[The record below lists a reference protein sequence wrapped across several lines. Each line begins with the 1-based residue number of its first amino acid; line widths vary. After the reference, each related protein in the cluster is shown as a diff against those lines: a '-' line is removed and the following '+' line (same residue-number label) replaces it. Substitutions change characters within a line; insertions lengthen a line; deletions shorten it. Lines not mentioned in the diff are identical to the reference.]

1 MEIMKS
7 KNCDSSLQTTQ
18 NQSENI
24 TVLEVSGM
32 NCQNCVRRVKDAAKS
47 VNGVDFVD
55 VDLSGRKAVI
65 KWESQS
71 VRNVKSVIDAI
82 KKAGYGVQEIN
93 IETVDDTE
101 KDKQRVGWWQT
112 NIIIGIAAF
121 VPLFIGEWF
130 FDLGKE
136 KWFNWVSFFLA
147 LPVQIICGKQF
158 YIGAWQQLKRGN
170 SNMDTLVALGST
182 AAFGYSAV
190 GLFMGVTHL
199 YFIEAIG
206 IITLIS
212 IGHFLEAR
220 MSQRAGAALK
230 SLMNLAPSTA
240 RRLDSDER
248 EVEVPIS
255 ELKPGD
261 LVVIKPGDRCP
272 TDGFVIRGSALF
284 NESMLTGESLPVN
297 KTIGSS
303 VFAGTV
309 NQDGIVVMKVEAV
322 GEKTALSRIVEAVKR
337 AQESKADIQRLADR
351 VSNVFVPIV
360 ILIAVGSAL
369 WWGFGYAS
377 ASKFHHFLSGYLWSV
392 HIPESAVAAAFI
404 NMAAVL
410 IIACPC
416 AMGLATPVA
425 LMAGTS
431 VAARRGILI
440 RDGKA
445 LEKTGEITSV
455 IFDKTGTL
463 TEGDLTVSRYVDPK
477 TGNQINAD
485 VLAIAKLIA
494 RPSNHPVCKAVY
506 SVAEKQQEMQNNR
519 KDAIIDWKELRG
531 FGVEMKFDDNGTSNV
546 FRLGSIKWLESCGV
560 DLTDYSKSSIYESNF
575 TVVGLSKDNSL
586 LAVFELEDRL
596 KTGAREIIEKL
607 KGNGLKIYLI
617 TGDRKRTAMRV
628 AEQCGIET
636 GNVYSEIVPERK
648 ADIVASLQK
657 RGERVAFVGDGI
669 NDAPALKTAD
679 LGIAV
684 EKATDIARESADIV
698 LLRSDIYAIPEALA
712 LSQATLRTIKQNLF
726 WAFFYNAAAVP
737 LAALGFLSPI
747 VCAAAMGVSDI
758 VVIGNALRLN
768 RWQYNRS

>member
-1 MEIMKS
+1 MICE
-7 KNCDSSLQTTQ
+7 DSGSPLNT
-18 NQSENI
+18 NQKKGQNI

-32 NCQNCVRRVKDAAKS
+32 NCQNCVRHVKEAAMS
-47 VNGVDFVD
+47 VNGVAFVD
-55 VDLSGRKAVI
+55 VDLSSRRAIV
-65 KWESQS
+65 KWESQT
-71 VRNVKSVIDAI
+71 VRNPQSVMNAI
-82 KKAGYGVQEIN
+82 KRAGYGAKEIN
-93 IETVDDTE
+93 VKTVDDTE
-101 KDKQRVGWWQT
+101 KDEQRVGWWEI
-112 NIIIGIAAF
+112 NIIIGILAF
-121 VPLFIGEWF
+121 IPLFVGEWF
-130 FDLGKE
+130 LDFGEE
-136 KWFNWVSFFLA
+136 KWFNWVAFFLA

-182 AAFGYSAV
+182 AAFGYSV
-190 GLFMGVTHL
+190 IGLFMGATHL
-199 YFIEAIG
+199 YFMEAIG

-212 IGHFLEAR
+212 IGHFLEYR

-240 RRLDSDER
+240 HLLENGER

-255 ELKPGD
+255 ELKPGN
-261 LVVIKPGDRCP
+261 LVIIKPGDHCP
-272 TDGFVIRGSALF
+272 TDGVIVKGSALF
-284 NESMLTGESLPVN
+284 NESMLTGESLPAHKAV
-297 KTIGSS
+297 GSA

-309 NQDGIVVMKVEAV
+309 NQDGVVVMRVEAV
-322 GEKTALSRIVEAVKR
+322 GEETALSRIVDAVRR

-360 ILIAVGSAL
+360 ILIAVGSAI

-377 ASKFHHFLSGYLWSV
+377 ASNFHQFLAGYLWSV
-392 HIPESAVAAAFI
+392 HIPDSAVAATFI

-445 LEKTGEITSV
+445 LEKTGKITSV

-463 TEGDLTVSRYVDPK
+463 TEGELTVSRCVDIK
-477 TGNQINAD
+477 TGSTLTSD
-485 VLAIAKLIA
+485 VREIAKMIA
-494 RPSNHPVCKAVY
+494 RPSNHPICKAVY
-506 SVAEKQQEMQNNR
+506 SASEKQQGIQNNE
-519 KDAIIDWKELRG
+519 KDPIIDWKELRG
-531 FGVEMKFDDNGTSNV
+531 LGVEMKIDNNGTSNV

-560 DLTDYSKSSIYESNF
+560 DLSDYLKSSIKDSNF
-575 TVVGLSKDNSL
+575 TLVGLSKDNSL
-586 LAVFELEDRL
+586 LAVFELEDKL
-596 KTGAREIIEKL
+596 KSGAREVIEKL
-607 KGNGLKIYLI
+607 KGNGLRIYLI
-617 TGDRKRTAMRV
+617 TGDRKKTALRV

-636 GNVYSEIVPERK
+636 ENVYSEIVPERK
-648 ADIVASLQK
+648 AEIVASLQK
-657 RGERVAFVGDGI
+657 KGERVAFVGDGI

-684 EKATDIARESADIV
+684 EKATDIAREAADIV

-768 RWQYNRS
+768 RWKYNRS